1 MGGYPV
7 WQVTNYL
14 FRSEEELKCDK
25 YISERWIFMDRVSV
39 VAEWANSGATG
50 VRAPEIASDSKLGCL
65 REGGRMQ
72 ELGGGAEE
80 EGKEEV
86 SGARGGAATP
96 GGASARGAS
105 RGGREEL

>member
-72 ELGGGAEE
+72 EREAWCSAARIDRLPSPQMAGHI
-80 EGKEEV
+80 GK
-86 SGARGGAATP
+86 G
-96 GGASARGAS
+96 
-105 RGGREEL
+105 